1 MIVNATDC
9 YQKFVVCVL
18 GRDMQQETSVTKFRK
33 IREDILDVTR
43 EDVLRNTPRTISLS
57 SIRNAELGK
66 RVSPRTAKQLLTAIN
81 VLLQAAGKQPVDL
94 DDLGL
99 SIS

>member
-1 MIVNATDC
+1 
-9 YQKFVVCVL
+9 
-18 GRDMQQETSVTKFRK
+18 MQEVPVTKLRM
-33 IREDILDVTR
+33 IRENILDATR

-66 RVSPRTAKQLLTAIN
+66 RVSRRTAKQLLTAIN
-81 VLLQAAGKQPVDL
+81 VLLKEAGQPPVDL

>member
-1 MIVNATDC
+1 MLSEIRSL
-9 YQKFVVCVL
+9 FCVL
-18 GRDMQQETSVTKFRK
+18 GRDMQETSVTKLRML
-33 IREDILDVTR
+33 REDVLDATR
-43 EDVLRNTPRTISLS
+43 EDVLRCTPRTISLS

-66 RVSPRTAKQLLTAIN
+66 RVSRRTAKQLLTAIN
-81 VLLQAAGKQPVDL
+81 LLLQDAGKPPVNL